1 MKKVNLDQGQ
11 NYPFA
16 LAAAR
21 ASEAVLLFPAV
32 RSSEEIFLFPAHRV
46 TRK

>member
-1 MKKVNLDQGQ
+1 MKKVNLDRGH

-21 ASEAVLLFPAV
+21 ASEALLLFA
-32 RSSEEIFLFPAHRV
+32 AARV
-46 TRK
+46 SPTRK